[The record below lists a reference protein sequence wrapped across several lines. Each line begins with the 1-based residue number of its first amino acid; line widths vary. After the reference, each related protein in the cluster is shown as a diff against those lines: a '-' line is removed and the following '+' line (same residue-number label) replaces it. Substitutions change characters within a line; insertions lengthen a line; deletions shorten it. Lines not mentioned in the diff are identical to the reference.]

1 MNDAGTGSPSAPSSR
16 VLRARCHAFAW
27 GPGTVPLLMAIVN
40 ATPDSFSDGG
50 QHSDAASAIAFGE
63 RCIAD
68 GAAIVDVGGE
78 STRPGAQRVDSHEQI
93 ARTRPVVEALA
104 RRAPVSIDTTRA
116 DVAQSALA
124 AGACMVNDVSAATE
138 DPAIVEAA

>member
-50 QHSDAASAIAFGE
+50 LHADAASAIAFGE

-78 STRPGAQRVDSHEQI
+78 STRPGAQRVDTAEQV
-93 ARTRPVVEALA
+93 ARLMQRTQALV
-104 RRAPVSIDTTRA
+104 R
-116 DVAQSALA
+116 
-124 AGACMVNDVSAATE
+124 
-138 DPAIVEAA
+138 